1 MVHQDSLPEPAGAA
15 EALALAIKDGDPAGA
30 RGVLARHPELKSR
43 LDQPLPG
50 GSFGAT
56 ALLTAVHRGDRDMVN
71 LLLESGADINARSHW
86 WAGGFGVL
94 DGDSPLV
101 PWLIERGATVD
112 AYAAARHGMMDRL
125 RKLVEQDPAQ
135 VRHRG
140 GDGQTPLHV
149 ARTVEVA
156 AFLLDHGAEIDALDL
171 DHESTPA
178 QYLVRE
184 RPEVTRFLVSRGC
197 RTDLLLAAALGDLE
211 LARRHLDQDPD
222 SIRLSVSLSDF
233 PKRDPRAGGTI
244 YIWTLG
250 WNRTPHL
257 LARELGH
264 QALFDFLMERSPAEL
279 QLAMTLELGDDA
291 AAQRLLARRPDL
303 VASLGEAER
312 RRLPAAAVE
321 NDLPAV
327 RRFLAAGWPL
337 DARANEGATALHW
350 AAFHGN
356 AEMVRELLR
365 HGADRTLRDRTYDGT
380 ALNWA
385 QHGAEHGWH
394 PGRGNYP
401 ETVATLGE

>member
-1 MVHQDSLPEPAGAA
+1 M
-15 EALALAIKDGDPAGA
+15 
-30 RGVLARHPELKSR
+30 
-43 LDQPLPG
+43 
-50 GSFGAT
+50 
-56 ALLTAVHRGDRDMVN
+56 
-71 LLLESGADINARSHW
+71 
-86 WAGGFGVL
+86 
-94 DGDSPLV
+94 
-101 PWLIERGATVD
+101 
-112 AYAAARHGMMDRL
+112 
-125 RKLVEQDPAQ
+125 
-135 VRHRG
+135 RG

-149 ARTVEVA
+149 ARTVEIA
-156 AFLLDHGAEIDALDL
+156 AYLLERGAEIDALDV

-178 QYLVRE
+178 QYLVRD
-184 RPEVTRFLVSRGC
+184 RPEVARFLVSRGC

-222 SIRLSVSLSDF
+222 AIRLSVSLEDF

-250 WNRTPHL
+250 WNKTPHL
-257 LARELGH
+257 LAREFGH
-264 QALFDFLMERSPAEL
+264 PAMLDFLMERSPEEL
-279 QLAMTLELGDDA
+279 QLAMVLELGDDA

-327 RRFLAAGWPL
+327 RRLLAAGWPL

-365 HGADRTLRDRTYDGT
+365 HGADRTLRDRTYDGS

-394 PGRGNYP
+394 RERGDYA
-401 ETVATLGE
+401 ATIDALRTGQ